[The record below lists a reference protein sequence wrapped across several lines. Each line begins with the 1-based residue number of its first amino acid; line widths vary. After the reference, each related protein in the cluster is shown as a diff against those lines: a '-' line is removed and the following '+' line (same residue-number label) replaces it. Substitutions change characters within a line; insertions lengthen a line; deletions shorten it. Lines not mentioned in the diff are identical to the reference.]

1 MSEILRKSSLNNYWL
16 FQLNPMQVRRYLWW
30 VLYDSILV
38 LRTVVTCVLCLI
50 ILINYLRRG
59 WAMDCVNLLPNRP
72 HSSFVLGSLINSCN
86 STICFFIRLWV
97 IVMFSTDLF
106 TFCKF
111 WNIFFFF
118 SSVLIDT
125 LIGLFLL
132 WMYLLTSATSI
143 LYSSSQNSFSNF
155 FIFISSYLLLSTT
168 ELYLLT
174 FTSVTF

>member
-1 MSEILRKSSLNNYWL
+1 
-16 FQLNPMQVRRYLWW
+16 MQRHLWW

-143 LYSSSQNSFSNF
+143 YFTQAHKNLLVTFYFY
-155 FIFISSYLLLSTT
+155 IFLSTT
-168 ELYLLT
+168 ECTYWRSLL
-174 FTSVTF
+174 